1 MCCGGPQWKREIV
14 PDHKFDFIDTRDF
27 TDHGCVMR
35 MKYLW
40 IYVLVL
46 KSFLV
51 YVFDI
56 YTAITMLTTSNWS
69 NHIFN
74 SCKQTTTSGCITIPF
89 SIGKWLFVGCIIF
102 SFLLLAYEARK
113 ARKIIQS
120 RDISYAF
127 TNIMANNYYSL
138 RSYDHFCFFSRINN
152 STKKTDDFAF
162 FVFFTFKSW
171 KRLLLADGPRQV
183 INGLTLYSFYLSQ
196 KDNPGSFWDLN
207 KYTNGSLVTAGLIF
221 STVFT
226 LLIFLGS
233 ALLLLAAGICY
244 IPLLCYI
251 RGNLK
256 EYCCHKVDKR
266 ISEIVKRKNKERLA
280 KYQKD
285 ARKEAAG
292 DFSHLKNKKG
302 EIVKGLPQ
310 PTLPN
315 VQLDDDDFDDSKSR
329 IPPSTYAA
337 SDYYYNSDNKSAYS
351 NDYPPPMPGYNNQQH
366 YHQAYTPSA
375 MTSEDQGAY
384 YSEYSSQVSL
394 TAAAAPMARLGVHD
408 RSSGQSG
415 PLANPHS
422 ANYQTETFGTDAQPG
437 YAVSTDANAYGYEG
451 DAYGAYEQDI
461 GQAYTGYDSRH
472 HEYANSNAALAPPPS
487 RTPHAQYD
495 QYDQGAYAYEP
506 QHHGGSD
513 HGTGYGGYGRGAGG
527 GGYAG

>member
-27 TDHGCVMR
+27 TDHSCTMR
-35 MKYLW
+35 IKYLW

-74 SCKQTTTSGCITIPF
+74 SCKQGTDNGCVAIPF
-89 SIGKWLFVGCIIF
+89 NIGKWLFVGCIIF

-152 STKKTDDFAF
+152 STKKMDDFAF

-196 KDNPGSFWDLN
+196 KDADGSVFDLN
-207 KYTNGSLVTAGLIF
+207 KYTNGNLVTAGLIF
-221 STVFT
+221 STISTV
-226 LLIFLGS
+226 LIFLGS
-233 ALLLLAAGICY
+233 ALFLLAAGICY

-280 KYQKD
+280 KFHKD

-302 EIVKGLPQ
+302 ELVHNPLPQ

-315 VQLDDDDFDDSKSR
+315 VQIDDDEFDDSKSR
-329 IPPSTYAA
+329 IPPSTYAQ
-337 SDYYYNSDNKSAYS
+337 SDYYYNSDHKSTYS
-351 NDYPPPMPGYNNQQH
+351 NDYPPPMPGYNNQQQ
-366 YHQAYTPSA
+366 YGYRQAYTPSA
-375 MTSEDQGAY
+375 VTTEEQPY

-394 TAAAAPMARLGVHD
+394 TGAAAPMAHGGPD
-408 RSSGQSG
+408 RASG

-422 ANYQTETFGTDAQPG
+422 ANYQIDTFGADAQPG
-437 YAVSTDANAYGYEG
+437 YAVSTDANGYG

-461 GQAYTGYDSRH
+461 GQAYTGYDNRQ
-472 HEYANSNAALAPPPS
+472 HEYASSNAALAPPPS
-487 RTPHAQYD
+487 HTPHAQYD
-495 QYDQGAYAYEP
+495 QQGAYAYEP
-506 QHHGGSD
+506 QNHAGPD
-513 HGTGYGGYGRGAGG
+513 HGAGYGGYGRGTGG
-527 GGYAG
+527 GGYAVG